1 LGRKNSLAFL
11 FLGKTVFVQSLSQL
25 PELLIGH
32 STLTPSALYSNGG
45 FRFLPHTIEKGLSY
59 SASDFSD
66 Y

>member
-1 LGRKNSLAFL
+1 M
-11 FLGKTVFVQSLSQL
+11 QSLSQL